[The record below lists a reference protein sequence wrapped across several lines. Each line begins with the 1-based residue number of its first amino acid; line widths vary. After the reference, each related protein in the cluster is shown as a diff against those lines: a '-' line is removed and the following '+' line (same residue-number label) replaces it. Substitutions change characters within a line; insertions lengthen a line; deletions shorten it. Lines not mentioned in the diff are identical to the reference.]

1 MGLSQPVFD
10 AISDLGY
17 INPTPIQQQAI
28 PVLLSGTKDFVG
40 LAQTGTGKTAAFGL
54 PLLSLV
60 DTSIKQVQGLVIC
73 PTREL
78 CIQITNDFKDYAKY
92 LPDFNHV
99 AVYGGSSIEAQIK
112 QIKRGVQIVVATP
125 GRLIDLVERKA
136 LKLDAVTHVVLD
148 EADEMLNM
156 GFKEDIDLIL
166 SHATSRQAAWLF
178 SATMPKA
185 VKRISETFMKDPFEV
200 KVESNETA
208 KNIEHVYYQ
217 CQSNQKYDVLKR
229 LIDYNPGMY
238 GIVFTR
244 TKAEAQDIT
253 EKLLKESYEI
263 DALHG
268 DLSQQQ
274 RDKVMGRFR
283 EKTIRLLIAT
293 DVAARGIDVDSIS
306 HVINYALPDEPEVY
320 THRSGRTARA
330 GKSGVCISIVHSRE
344 VGRIRDLERM
354 MKVPFQK
361 LMIPSGIEVC
371 EKQFVAFIDKI
382 KATEVN
388 HGDYEQYMPYL
399 TEQFA
404 DMSKDEIIQKVAAME
419 FNRFLKYYEKAGDL
433 NKDGR
438 DSRSSGGN
446 YNRLFIS
453 LGAKDGFY
461 KAAFLEFLLD
471 STGFTKAQLGKIDL
485 QESFSFFEVEKDIT
499 DKFIETFNG
508 KKFQGRE
515 IRIEVSSDKPM
526 GSRVGSGSGGG
537 GGYGGGGGGGRSY
550 GGGGGGGK
558 RYGGGGKSY
567 GGGGGSYGGG
577 GSSYGGGDRD
587 PSKRRD
593 RRTDGPAS
601 NSGGIYGKKRE
612 SRDGGGGGDRNRE
625 GGGGGKKRY

>member
-1 MGLSQPVFD
+1 MTITFQNMGLSQPVFD

-60 DTSIKQVQGLVIC
+60 DTSIKQTQGLVIC

-78 CIQITNDFKDYAKY
+78 CIQIANDFKDYGKY
-92 LPDFNHV
+92 LEDFNYV
-99 AVYGGSSIEAQIK
+99 AVYGGSSIETQIRQIK
-112 QIKRGVQIVVATP
+112 KGVQIVVATP
-125 GRLIDLVERKA
+125 GRLIDLIERKA

-185 VKRISETFMKDPFEV
+185 VKRIAETFMTDPFEV
-200 KVESNETA
+200 KVESNATA
-208 KNIEHVYYQ
+208 KNIQHVYYQ
-217 CQSNQKYDVLKR
+217 CQSNQKYEVLKR
-229 LIDYNPGMY
+229 LIDFNPGMY

-253 EKLLKESYEI
+253 EKLLKEGYEI

-293 DVAARGIDVDSIS
+293 DVAARGIDVDNIS

-344 VGRIRDLERM
+344 MGRINDLERM
-354 MKVPFQK
+354 MKVPFEK
-361 LMIPSGIEVC
+361 LLIPSGIEVC
-371 EKQFVAFIDKI
+371 EKQFMSFIDKI

-404 DMSKDEIIQKVAAME
+404 DMTKDEIIQKVAAME

-433 NKDGR
+433 NNGSSR
-438 DSRSSGGN
+438 DRRTDSN
-446 YNRLFIS
+446 YTRLFIS
-453 LGAKDGFY
+453 LGEKDGFY

-471 STGFTKAQLGKIDL
+471 TTGHTKAQLGKIDL
-485 QESFSFFEVEKDIT
+485 QDSFSFFEVDNGIAQ
-499 DKFIETFNG
+499 DFIQAFNG
-508 KKFQGRE
+508 KKFKGRE
-515 IRIEVSSDKPM
+515 IRIEISSE
-526 GSRVGSGSGGG
+526 RSGGG
-537 GGYGGGGGGGRSY
+537 GGRSGGGGGRRFSGGGGGGGRS
-550 GGGGGGGK
+550 GG
-558 RYGGGGKSY
+558 Y
-567 GGGGGSYGGG
+567 GGGSYGGNRER
-577 GSSYGGGDRD
+577 SGGGDS
-587 PSKRRD
+587 SKRRD
-593 RRTDGPAS
+593 RRTDGPAPA
-601 NSGGIYGKKRE
+601 SGGIYGKKRD
-612 SRDGGGGGDRNRE
+612 SREGGDRSR
-625 GGGGGKKRY
+625 GPKKRY

>member
-60 DTSIKQVQGLVIC
+60 DTSIKQTQGLVIC

-78 CIQITNDFKDYAKY
+78 CIQIANDFKDYGKY
-92 LPDFNHV
+92 LEDFNYV
-99 AVYGGSSIEAQIK
+99 AVYGGSSIETQIRQIK
-112 QIKRGVQIVVATP
+112 KGVQIVVATP
-125 GRLIDLVERKA
+125 GRLIDLIERKA

-185 VKRISETFMKDPFEV
+185 VKRIAETFMTDPFEV
-200 KVESNETA
+200 KVESNATA
-208 KNIEHVYYQ
+208 KNIQHVYYL
-217 CQSNQKYDVLKR
+217 CQSNQKYEVLKR
-229 LIDYNPGMY
+229 LIDFNPGMY

-253 EKLLKESYEI
+253 EKLLKEGYEI

-293 DVAARGIDVDSIS
+293 DVAARGIDVDNIS

-344 VGRIRDLERM
+344 MGRINDLERM
-354 MKVPFQK
+354 MKVPFEK
-361 LMIPSGIEVC
+361 LLIPSGIEVC
-371 EKQFVAFIDKI
+371 EKQFMSFIDKI

-404 DMSKDEIIQKVAAME
+404 DMTKDEIIQKVAAME

-433 NKDGR
+433 NNGSSR
-438 DSRSSGGN
+438 DRRTDSN
-446 YNRLFIS
+446 YTRLFIS
-453 LGAKDGFY
+453 LGEKDGFY

-471 STGFTKAQLGKIDL
+471 TTGHTKAQLGKIDL
-485 QESFSFFEVEKDIT
+485 QDSFSFFEVDNGIAQ
-499 DKFIETFNG
+499 DFIQAFNG
-508 KKFQGRE
+508 KKFKGRE
-515 IRIEVSSDKPM
+515 IRIEISSE
-526 GSRVGSGSGGG
+526 RSGGG
-537 GGYGGGGGGGRSY
+537 GGRSGGGGGRRFSGGGGGGGRS
-550 GGGGGGGK
+550 GG
-558 RYGGGGKSY
+558 Y
-567 GGGGGSYGGG
+567 GGGSYGGNRER
-577 GSSYGGGDRD
+577 SGGGDS
-587 PSKRRD
+587 SKRRD
-593 RRTDGPAS
+593 RRTDGPAPA
-601 NSGGIYGKKRE
+601 SGGIYGKKRD
-612 SRDGGGGGDRNRE
+612 SREGGDRSR
-625 GGGGGKKRY
+625 GPKKRY

>member
-1 MGLSQPVFD
+1 MTITFQSMGLSQPVFD

-60 DTSIKQVQGLVIC
+60 DTSIKQTQGLVIC

-78 CIQITNDFKDYAKY
+78 CIQIANDFKDYGKY
-92 LPDFNHV
+92 LEDFNYV
-99 AVYGGSSIEAQIK
+99 AVYGGSSIETQIRQIK
-112 QIKRGVQIVVATP
+112 KGVQIVVATP
-125 GRLIDLVERKA
+125 GRLIDLIERKA

-185 VKRISETFMKDPFEV
+185 VKRIAETFMTDPFEV
-200 KVESNETA
+200 KVESNATA
-208 KNIEHVYYQ
+208 KNIQHVYYQ
-217 CQSNQKYDVLKR
+217 CQSNQKYEVLKR
-229 LIDYNPGMY
+229 LIDFNPGMY

-253 EKLLKESYEI
+253 EKLLKEGYEI

-293 DVAARGIDVDSIS
+293 DVAARGIDVDNIS

-344 VGRIRDLERM
+344 MGRINDLERM
-354 MKVPFQK
+354 MKVPFEK
-361 LMIPSGIEVC
+361 LLIPSGIEVC
-371 EKQFVAFIDKI
+371 EKQFMSFIDKI

-404 DMSKDEIIQKVAAME
+404 DMTKDEIIQKVAAME

-433 NKDGR
+433 NNGSSR
-438 DSRSSGGN
+438 DRRTDSN
-446 YNRLFIS
+446 YTRLFIS
-453 LGAKDGFY
+453 LGEKDGFY

-471 STGFTKAQLGKIDL
+471 TTGHTKAQLGKIDL
-485 QESFSFFEVEKDIT
+485 QDSFSFFEVDNGIAQ
-499 DKFIETFNG
+499 DFIQAFNG
-508 KKFQGRE
+508 KKFKGRE
-515 IRIEVSSDKPM
+515 IRIEISSE
-526 GSRVGSGSGGG
+526 RSGGG
-537 GGYGGGGGGGRSY
+537 GGRSGGGGGRRFSGGGGGGGRS
-550 GGGGGGGK
+550 GG
-558 RYGGGGKSY
+558 Y
-567 GGGGGSYGGG
+567 GGGSYGGNRER
-577 GSSYGGGDRD
+577 SGGGDS
-587 PSKRRD
+587 SKRRD
-593 RRTDGPAS
+593 RRTDGPAPA
-601 NSGGIYGKKRE
+601 SGGIYGKKRD
-612 SRDGGGGGDRNRE
+612 SREGGDRSR
-625 GGGGGKKRY
+625 GPKKRY

>member
-1 MGLSQPVFD
+1 MTITFQNMGLSQPVFD

-60 DTSIKQVQGLVIC
+60 DTSIKQTQGLVIC

-78 CIQITNDFKDYAKY
+78 CIQIANDFKDYGKY
-92 LPDFNHV
+92 LEDFNYV
-99 AVYGGSSIEAQIK
+99 AVYGGSSIETQIRQIK
-112 QIKRGVQIVVATP
+112 KGVQIVVATP
-125 GRLIDLVERKA
+125 GRLIDLIERKA

-185 VKRISETFMKDPFEV
+185 VKRIAETFMTDPFEV
-200 KVESNETA
+200 KVESNATA
-208 KNIEHVYYQ
+208 KNIQHVYYQ
-217 CQSNQKYDVLKR
+217 CQSNQKYEVLKR
-229 LIDYNPGMY
+229 LIDFNPGMY

-253 EKLLKESYEI
+253 EKLLKEGYEI

-293 DVAARGIDVDSIS
+293 DVAARGIDVDNIS

-344 VGRIRDLERM
+344 VGRIHDLERM
-354 MKVPFQK
+354 MKVPFEK
-361 LMIPSGIEVC
+361 LLIPSGIEVC
-371 EKQFVAFIDKI
+371 EKQFMSFIDKI

-404 DMSKDEIIQKVAAME
+404 DMTKDEIIQKVAAME

-433 NKDGR
+433 NNGSSR
-438 DSRSSGGN
+438 DRRTDSN
-446 YNRLFIS
+446 YTRLFIS
-453 LGAKDGFY
+453 LGEKDGFY

-471 STGFTKAQLGKIDL
+471 TTGHTKAQLGKIDL
-485 QESFSFFEVEKDIT
+485 QDSFSFFEVENGIAQD
-499 DKFIETFNG
+499 FIEAFNG
-508 KKFQGRE
+508 KKFKGRE
-515 IRIEVSSDKPM
+515 IRIEVSSERT
-526 GSRVGSGSGGG
+526 GGGGRSGGGGRRFSGGGGGGRSG
-537 GGYGGGGGGGRSY
+537 GGYGGGGY
-550 GGGGGGGK
+550 GGNRERSGGE
-558 RYGGGGKSY
+558 S
-567 GGGGGSYGGG
+567 
-577 GSSYGGGDRD
+577 
-587 PSKRRD
+587 SKRRD
-593 RRTDGPAS
+593 RRTDGPAPT
-601 NSGGIYGKKRE
+601 SGGIYGKKRD
-612 SRDGGGGGDRNRE
+612 SRDGGGGSDRNR
-625 GGGGGKKRY
+625 GGGGGGRKRY

>member
-60 DTSIKQVQGLVIC
+60 DTSIKQTQGLVIC

-78 CIQITNDFKDYAKY
+78 CIQIANDFKDYGKY
-92 LPDFNHV
+92 LEDFNYV
-99 AVYGGSSIEAQIK
+99 AVYGGSSIETQIRQIK
-112 QIKRGVQIVVATP
+112 KGVQIVVATP
-125 GRLIDLVERKA
+125 GRLIDLIERKA

-185 VKRISETFMKDPFEV
+185 VKRIAETFMTDPFEV
-200 KVESNETA
+200 KVESNATA
-208 KNIEHVYYQ
+208 KNIQHVYYQ
-217 CQSNQKYDVLKR
+217 CQSNQKYEVLKR
-229 LIDYNPGMY
+229 LIDFNPGMY

-253 EKLLKESYEI
+253 EKLLKEGYEI

-293 DVAARGIDVDSIS
+293 DVAARGIDVDNIS

-344 VGRIRDLERM
+344 MGRINDLERM
-354 MKVPFQK
+354 MKVPFEK
-361 LMIPSGIEVC
+361 LLIPSGIEVC
-371 EKQFVAFIDKI
+371 EKQFMSFIDKI

-404 DMSKDEIIQKVAAME
+404 DMTKDEIIQKVAAME

-433 NKDGR
+433 NNGSSR
-438 DSRSSGGN
+438 DRRTDSN
-446 YNRLFIS
+446 YTRLFIS
-453 LGAKDGFY
+453 LGEKDGFY

-471 STGFTKAQLGKIDL
+471 TTGHTKAQLGKIDL
-485 QESFSFFEVEKDIT
+485 QDSFSFFEVDNGIAQ
-499 DKFIETFNG
+499 DFIQAFNG
-508 KKFQGRE
+508 KKFKGRE
-515 IRIEVSSDKPM
+515 IRIEISSE
-526 GSRVGSGSGGG
+526 RSGGG
-537 GGYGGGGGGGRSY
+537 GGRSGGGGGRRFSGGGGGGGRS
-550 GGGGGGGK
+550 GG
-558 RYGGGGKSY
+558 Y
-567 GGGGGSYGGG
+567 GGGSYGGNRER
-577 GSSYGGGDRD
+577 SGGGDS
-587 PSKRRD
+587 SKRRD
-593 RRTDGPAS
+593 RRTDGPAPA
-601 NSGGIYGKKRE
+601 SGGIYGKKRD
-612 SRDGGGGGDRNRE
+612 SREGGDRSR
-625 GGGGGKKRY
+625 GPKKRY

>member
-60 DTSIKQVQGLVIC
+60 DTSIKQTQGLVIC

-78 CIQITNDFKDYAKY
+78 CIQIANDFKDYGKY
-92 LPDFNHV
+92 LEDFNYV
-99 AVYGGSSIEAQIK
+99 AVYGGSSIETQIRQIK
-112 QIKRGVQIVVATP
+112 KGVQIVVATP
-125 GRLIDLVERKA
+125 GRLIDLIERKA

-185 VKRISETFMKDPFEV
+185 VKRIAETFMTDPFEV
-200 KVESNETA
+200 KVESNATA
-208 KNIEHVYYQ
+208 KNIQHVYYQ
-217 CQSNQKYDVLKR
+217 CQSNQKYEVLKR
-229 LIDYNPGMY
+229 LIDFNPGMY

-253 EKLLKESYEI
+253 EKLLKEGYEI

-293 DVAARGIDVDSIS
+293 DVAARGIDVDNIS

-330 GKSGVCISIVHSRE
+330 GKSGVCISILHSRE
-344 VGRIRDLERM
+344 MGRINDLERM
-354 MKVPFQK
+354 MKVPFEK
-361 LMIPSGIEVC
+361 LLIPSGIEVC
-371 EKQFVAFIDKI
+371 EKQFMSFIDKI

-404 DMSKDEIIQKVAAME
+404 DMTKDEIIQKVAAME

-433 NKDGR
+433 NNGSSR
-438 DSRSSGGN
+438 DRRTDSN
-446 YNRLFIS
+446 YTRLFIS
-453 LGAKDGFY
+453 LGEKDGFY

-471 STGFTKAQLGKIDL
+471 TTGHAKAQLGKIDL
-485 QESFSFFEVEKDIT
+485 QDSFSFFEVDNGIAQ
-499 DKFIETFNG
+499 DFIQAFNG
-508 KKFQGRE
+508 KKFKGRE
-515 IRIEVSSDKPM
+515 IRIEISSER
-526 GSRVGSGSGGG
+526 S
-537 GGYGGGGGGGRSY
+537 GGGGGRS
-550 GGGGGGGK
+550 GGGGG
-558 RYGGGGKSY
+558 RRFSGGGGRS
-567 GGGGGSYGGG
+567 GGYGGGSYGGNRER
-577 GSSYGGGDRD
+577 SGGGDS
-587 PSKRRD
+587 SKRRD
-593 RRTDGPAS
+593 RRTDGPAPA
-601 NSGGIYGKKRE
+601 SGGIYGKKRD
-612 SRDGGGGGDRNRE
+612 SREGGDRSR
-625 GGGGGKKRY
+625 GPKKRY